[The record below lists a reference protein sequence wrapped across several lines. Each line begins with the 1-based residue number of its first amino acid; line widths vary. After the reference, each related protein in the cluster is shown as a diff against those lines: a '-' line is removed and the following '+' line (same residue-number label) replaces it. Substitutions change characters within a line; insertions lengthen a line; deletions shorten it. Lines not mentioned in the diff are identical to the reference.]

1 MKCETVRQQEA
12 LAKRAVTTWDLKY
25 QELITKWSC
34 KEHKTEMQCWRPQE
48 PPFNGNICIPLSA
61 FHLDAWTSACM
72 DGSATLFS
80 PPVIPEFWKLKDSKK
95 AGNRSVKAMSVTSEP
110 TTPPS
115 TINNVTV
122 SLDGSIFDAKTAYD
136 AEVAKVQAQAH
147 AQSQQSPVLKCSSS
161 PISEYLPR
169 EWIA

>member
-1 MKCETVRQQEA
+1 
-12 LAKRAVTTWDLKY
+12 
-25 QELITKWSC
+25 
-34 KEHKTEMQCWRPQE
+34 
-48 PPFNGNICIPLSA
+48 
-61 FHLDAWTSACM
+61 
-72 DGSATLFS
+72 
-80 PPVIPEFWKLKDSKK
+80 
-95 AGNRSVKAMSVTSEP
+95 MSVTSEP

-169 EWIA
+169 EWIAWGLTAFLTYCAQKYEDEDYLGCFTLLSRERLGIDVYKAALFDTQKREKLEEILIDRISIPAGTVQRWLEDFDEWYTIVKGTVPIDYGGNRV